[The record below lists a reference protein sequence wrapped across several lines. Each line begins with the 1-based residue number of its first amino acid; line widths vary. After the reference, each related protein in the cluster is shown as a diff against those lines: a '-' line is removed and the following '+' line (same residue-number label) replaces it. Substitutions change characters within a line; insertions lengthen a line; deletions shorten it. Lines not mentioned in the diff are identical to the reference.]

1 MNSIIIVGRTTK
13 EMELKTLSSGSKTVG
28 FCVAVDRITKNGKV
42 TDFIDCVAWGKTA
55 ELLAQY
61 VKKGERIGVQGS
73 LQTRS
78 YQDRDGNNR
87 KAYEILVDRVEF
99 LSEGQARAEQAPAPV
114 EAPAPVAMP
123 EPQEEGGQLPF
134 EI

>member
-28 FCVAVDRITKNGKV
+28 FCVAVDRITKNGKA

-87 KAYEILVDRVEF
+87 KAYEVIVDRVYF
-99 LSEGQARAEQAPAPV
+99 LSEGQARAEQAPEPV